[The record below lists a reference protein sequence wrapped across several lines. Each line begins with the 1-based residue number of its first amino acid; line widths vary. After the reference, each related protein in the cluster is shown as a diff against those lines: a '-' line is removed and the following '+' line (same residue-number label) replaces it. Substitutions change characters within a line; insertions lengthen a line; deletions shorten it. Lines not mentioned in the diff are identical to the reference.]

1 MFASIKLYAYAGL
14 LAAIL
19 ALLAYAH
26 HSVYSAGKKAG
37 EAAGAKVA
45 TKAETARLNAEAS
58 RDTLAA
64 ALADVNARTAVEQS
78 NAKAREQ
85 LAADVVAKSQA
96 DSKDADRALAQWMA
110 RYAKALR
117 STDCAT
123 ALAQRICPALIDG
136 LR

>member
-1 MFASIKLYAYAGL
+1 MIFSSLKLYAIGAAF
-14 LAAIL
+14 AAIL

-26 HSVYSAGKKAG
+26 HSVFSSGVAKG
-37 EAAGAKVA
+37 EAIGAKIA
-45 TKAETARLNAEAS
+45 SKAEVARLNAEAS
-58 RDTLAA
+58 RDTLAK
-64 ALADVNARTAVEQS
+64 ALAEVNAKAAVEQD

-96 DSKDADRALAQWMA
+96 DSKDADRALAQWMN

-123 ALAQRICPALIDG
+123 ALAQRICPTLIDG
-136 LR
+136 L